1 MTNHLSR
8 PEVRVAV
15 FIDGLNTMFR
25 LRESNWEESFDV
37 AYLAQRLA
45 KNRILT
51 GTFYFRAVP
60 SMPPL
65 EPSQYWKEVRHLDRV
80 DAQLWELY
88 ARKVRLG
95 YMAPR
100 HWGWQEKQT
109 DVWLASEMITQ
120 ARENTYD
127 IAILVTADTDL
138 VPAVYHV
145 RLLRKGVEL
154 AVFPKA
160 HPLVTQ
166 LVQAASS
173 TTTVRR
179 SFIRP
184 YR

>member
-1 MTNHLSR
+1 MIDHLSI
-8 PEVRVAV
+8 PQVRVAV

-45 KNRILT
+45 KNRILA

-60 SMPPL
+60 STPPL
-65 EPSQYWKEVRHLDRV
+65 IPSQYWKERRHLDRIE
-80 DAQLWELY
+80 AQLWKLY

-100 HWGWQEKQT
+100 GMGWQEKQT
-109 DVWLASEMITQ
+109 DVWLAAEMITQ
-120 ARENTYD
+120 AHENTYE

-138 VPAVYHV
+138 VPAAYHV
-145 RLLRKGVEL
+145 RLLEKGVEL

-160 HPLVTQ
+160 HPPVTE
-166 LVQAASS
+166 LIRAANS

-184 YR
+184 YD